1 MIYLQAAGCILV
13 ASSPEILCRLDSS
26 RVVTNRCAH
35 TCHLVQTL
43 PDNLPARACACEP
56 LSWGLTMQQTA

>member
-43 PDNLPARACACEP
+43 PTTSQPEHVLVSLC
-56 LSWGLTMQQTA
+56 LGG